1 MQDSTHPNST
11 RHQAAPLAPHDTRYI
26 YIACPWSPG
35 GGGMFK
41 VADYLI
47 QSQSALLPGDAARL
61 RPLDTRGSG
70 SPRYS
75 LWFLLVAIAKIAAG
89 RLQGGLAGV
98 HVNLATRMSLFR
110 KGCLIVA
117 CAALGVPTVLHL
129 HAQMSGFYDRLPAVL
144 RRLTRW
150 VFSLPQ
156 GVIVIGPS
164 AKGFVINVLKV
175 SADQV
180 HTIINGVPQPDDV
193 PVDAPGSTPHRIL
206 FLANLSD
213 RKGLPDLLQA
223 LAHPLLDTS
232 GLKVT
237 VAGGGNV
244 AAYQAKARELGV
256 SSFVQF
262 EGWCDQRKVSRLL
275 AHSDLLVLPSHDEV
289 LPLAIL
295 EALAHGVAVVT
306 TAVGEIPS
314 LLTDG
319 VNAVFV
325 QVASPASLAAG
336 IQKVLT
342 TPGLKQTLASNGNAL
357 YRQYFCLS
365 SFFSNIANVHRLH
378 FGISSY
384 MKEIAPVR
392 SRFAGAGEQ

>member
-1 MQDSTHPNST
+1 
-11 RHQAAPLAPHDTRYI
+11 
-26 YIACPWSPG
+26 
-35 GGGMFK
+35 MFK

-47 QSQSALLPGDAARL
+47 QSQAERLPGGSARL

-70 SPRYS
+70 GPHFS
-75 LWFLLVAIAKIAAG
+75 LWFLLTAIAKIAAG
-89 RLQGGLAGV
+89 RLHGGLAGV

-110 KGCLIVA
+110 KSTLIVA

-129 HAQMSGFYDRLPAVL
+129 HAQMSEFYDRLPAVF

-150 VFSLPQ
+150 VFALPQ
-156 GVIVIGPS
+156 GVIVIGPA
-164 AKGFVINVLKV
+164 AKGFVINVLQV
-175 SADQV
+175 PADRV
-180 HTIINGVPQPDDV
+180 HTIVNGVPEPDEMSV
-193 PVDAPGSTPHRIL
+193 ATSGSAPHRIL

-213 RKGLPDLLQA
+213 RKGLLDLLQA

-232 GLKVT
+232 GLQVT

-262 EGWCDQRKVSRLL
+262 EGWCEQRKVSRLL
-275 AHSDLLVLPSHDEV
+275 ANSDILVLPSHDEV

-295 EALAHGVAVVT
+295 EAIAHGVAVVT

-319 VNAVFV
+319 VDAVFV
-325 QVASPASLAAG
+325 KVASPASLAAG
-336 IQKVLT
+336 MQKVLK
-342 TPGLKQTLASNGNAL
+342 TPGMKQSLASNGRAL
-357 YRQYFCLS
+357 YLRCFCLS
-365 SFFSNIANVHRLH
+365 SFFSRIAAVHQLH
-378 FGISSY
+378 FGIASH
-384 MKEIAPVR
+384 MKENAPSVQDFR
-392 SRFAGAGEQ
+392 AHVDSGAMQANLHPGETDLDTKPAAL